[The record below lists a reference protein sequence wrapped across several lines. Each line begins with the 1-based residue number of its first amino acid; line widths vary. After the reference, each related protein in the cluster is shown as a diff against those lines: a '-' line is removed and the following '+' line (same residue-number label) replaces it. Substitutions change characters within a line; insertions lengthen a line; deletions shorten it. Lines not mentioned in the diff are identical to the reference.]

1 MDRREFLKKGLEG
14 VVIGSILLIGCSE
27 SPVEYKVEKINGQIF
42 VFENGQWFQIDN
54 KEKYEV
60 IPDIITVKFKKDI
73 ADDLIDDLLKKYNIS
88 TLRKNELGF
97 YDLKITEKTDP
108 IEIVKVLLVNPIVE
122 IAHTNCYGKYW

>member
-60 IPDIITVKFKKDI
+60 IPDVITVKFKKDV
-73 ADDLIDDLLKKYNIS
+73 AYELIDDLLKKYNIS
-88 TLRKNELGF
+88 ILRKNELGF

-108 IEIVKVLLVNPIVE
+108 IEIVKVLLANPIVE
-122 IAHTNCYGKYW
+122 IAHPNCYGKYW